1 MNVKKN
7 IYFIG
12 IGGIGMSALARFFH
26 AKGHQVAGYDKSDSP
41 LIRELVAEGIE
52 VILEDRIELLPAY
65 LNPSDTLVVRTPAV
79 PADAVILGHVKEAG
93 YELIKRSEL
102 LAMVSQGMRSI
113 AVAGTHGKT
122 TTSSMIAHILTHS
135 GFGCNAF
142 IGGVMTGYNTNVL
155 INPESKFMVL
165 EADEFD
171 RSFHHLQ
178 PELAVITSLDPD
190 HLDIYETEDNF
201 RLAFQTFAAGV
212 QSDGTL
218 FSHDAIPPFPI
229 STSQQSY
236 GLDDAMFKASNIH
249 IKEGAFHFDLIHSA
263 GKINDLVL
271 HMPGRH
277 NVTNATA
284 ACAIALA
291 LEIPEV
297 KIREALDAYEGV
309 HRRFQFHQRGP
320 VVQLIDDYA
329 HHPSEIKACLN
340 AARELFPDKKLTVA
354 FQPHLFSRTRDFLD
368 GFAESL
374 SLADE
379 VVLVPIYPA
388 REKPIPGVTSEEI
401 LNRMSLTNTMLC
413 TKEELPT
420 HFAARELEVLLILGA
435 GDIDRTIPLINS
447 VLSKRNLGQ

>member
-12 IGGIGMSALARFFH
+12 IGGIGMSAFARFFH
-26 AKGHQVAGYDKSDSP
+26 AKGHHVAGYDKSDSH
-41 LIRELVAEGIE
+41 LIRELMAEGIE
-52 VILEDRIELLPAY
+52 VILEDKIDLLPAY
-65 LNPSDTLVVRTPAV
+65 LNPSDTLVIRTPAV
-79 PADAVILGHVKEAG
+79 PLDAVILSHVKEAG
-93 YELIKRSEL
+93 FELIKRSEL
-102 LAMVSQGMRSI
+102 LAIVSQGMRSI

-155 INPESKFMVL
+155 IDAASKFMVL

-171 RSFHHLQ
+171 RSFHHLK

-190 HLDIYETEDNF
+190 HLDIYETEENF
-201 RLAFQTFAAGV
+201 SLAFQTFAGGV
-212 QSDGTL
+212 QSAGTL
-218 FSHDAIPPFPI
+218 FCHDAIPFFPI
-229 STSQQSY
+229 STNQRSY
-236 GLDDAMFKASNIH
+236 GLDDAVFKACNIQ
-249 IKEGAFHFDLIHSA
+249 INDGAYHFDLIHPK
-263 GKINDLVL
+263 GKVNDLVL

-284 ACAIALA
+284 ACAVALS
-291 LEIPEV
+291 LEIPDV
-297 KIREALDAYEGV
+297 KIRQALDAYEGV
-309 HRRFQFHQRGP
+309 QRRFQFHQRGP

-329 HHPSEIKACLN
+329 HHPSEIRASIN

-354 FQPHLFSRTRDFLD
+354 FQPHLFTRTRDFLD
-368 GFAESL
+368 GFADSL

-401 LNRMSLTNTMLC
+401 LKRMSLTNKILC

-420 HFAARELEVLLILGA
+420 HFATRELEVLLILGA